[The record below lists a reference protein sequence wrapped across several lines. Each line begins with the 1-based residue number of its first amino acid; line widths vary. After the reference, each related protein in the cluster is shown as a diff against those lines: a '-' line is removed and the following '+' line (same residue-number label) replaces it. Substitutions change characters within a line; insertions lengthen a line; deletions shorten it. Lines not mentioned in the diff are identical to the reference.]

1 VQLEEDAMKT
11 PVVLILTA
19 LALSA
24 CTRSD
29 QRQTDTAEPPA
40 PETPA
45 PETPAPTTGDTV
57 HVTGVIVTK
66 DDRVPAD
73 GGVTLVIQPDTGD
86 SLTIEFESM
95 FTLPAPTAER
105 SALYQKTTPLVA
117 GDRVHVVATRKD
129 GGLRLE
135 DIEKVE

>member
-1 VQLEEDAMKT
+1 MKT
-11 PVVLILTA
+11 PVVLILAA

-24 CTRSD
+24 CTRQD
-29 QRQTDTAEPPA
+29 QRQNDTTEN
-40 PETPA
+40 PA

-66 DDRVPAD
+66 DDKVPAD
-73 GGVTLVIQPDTGD
+73 GGVTLVIRSDTGD
-86 SLTIEFESM
+86 SLTVEFESM
-95 FTLPAPTAER
+95 FTLPAPTPER

-117 GDRVHVVATRKD
+117 GVRVHVVATRKD